1 MIQLIHTMKHKSFR
15 NARISKTEITPDPP
29 GLQDPPLGNQTH
41 QRATKQVL
49 AIFFFLS
56 ELLD

>member
-41 QRATKQVL
+41 QRATKQVFSN
-49 AIFFFLS
+49 IFLS
-56 ELLD
+56 L